1 MEGNLNRWDIIMKK
15 ILLGVV
21 AFAFSAFTPAMAA
34 DMPAAYKASPPAP
47 VFTWTGCY
55 LGGNGGGGRAHND
68 WQPLA
73 GLPLAPVRASGWF
86 GGVQGGCDYQVSSFV
101 FGVEGQFDWADT
113 HGIALVTT
121 PGGGSALQL
130 SSKLDRFATA
140 TGRIGYAFDRVL
152 LYAKGGAAWAHY
164 NHEVAQTIFPTP
176 TVPVLAGGQNV
187 TGFVVGGGVE
197 VAFLPNWSFKAEYNY
212 FDFGTNSV
220 LLNCIGAACFGASTG
235 TGIPFDIHQNVQTF
249 MIGVNYRF
257 GGLGPLV
264 AKY

>member
-1 MEGNLNRWDIIMKK
+1 MKK
-15 ILLGVV
+15 SLLVLAGAV
-21 AFAFSAFTPAMAA
+21 ALAGSATAA

-68 WQPLA
+68 WQPLTSLA
-73 GLPLAPVRASGWF
+73 LAPVRASGWSA
-86 GGVQGGCDYQVSSFV
+86 GLQAGCDYQVSSVV
-101 FGVEGQFDWADT
+101 FGVEGQFDWADM
-113 HGIALVTT
+113 HGVALVTP
-121 PGGGSALQL
+121 PGATVALQL

-164 NHEVAQTIFPTP
+164 NHEVAQTNFTTP
-176 TVPVLAGGQNV
+176 TVPSVAGGQSF

-197 VAFLPNWSFKAEYNY
+197 VAFLQNWSFKAEYNY

-220 LLNCIGAACFGASTG
+220 LLNCVGAACFGAAPG
-235 TGIPFDIHQNVQTF
+235 IGIPFDIHQNVQTF

>member
-1 MEGNLNRWDIIMKK
+1 MRSAHAFGEQDMKK
-15 ILLGVV
+15 SLLVLAGAV
-21 AFAFSAFTPAMAA
+21 ALAGSATAA

-68 WQPLA
+68 WQPLT
-73 GLPLAPVRASGWF
+73 GLALAPVRASGWSA
-86 GGVQGGCDYQVSSFV
+86 GLQAGCDYQVSSVV
-101 FGVEGQFDWADT
+101 FGVEGQFDWADM
-113 HGIALVTT
+113 HGVALVTLP
-121 PGGGSALQL
+121 PGATVALQL

-164 NHEVAQTIFPTP
+164 NHEVAQTNFTTP
-176 TVPVLAGGQNV
+176 TVPSLAGGQSV

-220 LLNCIGAACFGASTG
+220 LLNCVGAACFGAAPG
-235 TGIPFDIHQNVQTF
+235 IGIPFDIHQNVQTF
-249 MIGVNYRF
+249 MVGVNYRF

-264 AKY
+264 ARY

>member
-1 MEGNLNRWDIIMKK
+1 MRSAHAFGEQDMKK
-15 ILLGVV
+15 SLLVLAGAV
-21 AFAFSAFTPAMAA
+21 ALAGSATAA
-34 DMPAAYKASPPAP
+34 DMPAAYKALPPAP

-73 GLPLAPVRASGWF
+73 GLALAPVRASGWSA
-86 GGVQGGCDYQVSSFV
+86 GVQAGCDYQVSSVV
-101 FGVEGQFDWADT
+101 FGVEGQFDWADM

-121 PGGGSALQL
+121 PGGGSVLQL

-164 NHEVAQTIFPTP
+164 NHEVAVTNFTTP
-176 TVPVLAGGQNV
+176 AVPSLAGGQNV

-220 LLNCIGAACFGASTG
+220 LLNCVGAACFGASTG
-235 TGIPFDIHQNVQTF
+235 IGIPFDIHQNVQTF

>member
-1 MEGNLNRWDIIMKK
+1 MGYVMKK
-15 ILLGVV
+15 ILLGAV
-21 AFAFSAFTPAMAA
+21 ALAFSAFTPAMAA

-73 GLPLAPVRASGWF
+73 GLALAPVRASGWSA
-86 GGVQGGCDYQVSSFV
+86 GVQAGCDYQVSSVV
-101 FGVEGQFDWADT
+101 FGVEGQFDWADM

-121 PGGGSALQL
+121 PGGTSALQL

-152 LYAKGGAAWAHY
+152 LYAKGGAAFAHY
-164 NHEVAQTIFPTP
+164 NHGLAAVDFSGA

-187 TGFVVGGGVE
+187 TGFVAGAGFE
-197 VAFLPNWSFKAEYNY
+197 VALLQNWSFKAEYDY
-212 FDFGTNSV
+212 FDFGTN
-220 LLNCIGAACFGASTG
+220 GASFNCVAASCAG
-235 TGIPFDIHQNVQTF
+235 LSGITFDLHQNVQTF

-257 GGLGPLV
+257 GGLGPLL
-264 AKY
+264 ATY

>member
-1 MEGNLNRWDIIMKK
+1 MKK
-15 ILLGVV
+15 SLLVLAGAV
-21 AFAFSAFTPAMAA
+21 ALAGSATAA
-34 DMPAAYKASPPAP
+34 DMPAAYKALPPAP

-68 WQPLA
+68 WQPLT
-73 GLPLAPVRASGWF
+73 GLALAPVRASGWSA
-86 GGVQGGCDYQVSSFV
+86 GLQAGCDYQVSSVV
-101 FGVEGQFDWADT
+101 FGVEGQFDWADM
-113 HGIALVTT
+113 HGVALVTLP
-121 PGGGSALQL
+121 PGATVALQL

-164 NHEVAQTIFPTP
+164 NHEVAQTNFTTP
-176 TVPVLAGGQNV
+176 TVPSLAGGQSV

-220 LLNCIGAACFGASTG
+220 LLNCVGAACFGAAPG
-235 TGIPFDIHQNVQTF
+235 IGIPFDIHQNVQTF
-249 MIGVNYRF
+249 MVGVNYRF

-264 AKY
+264 ARY